1 MVYMINTHNFICEL
15 KKNRKKISKVSEN
28 CPKGIKKTKIYL
40 FKKIYHISVMTSEF
54 VVVFEP

>member
-1 MVYMINTHNFICEL
+1 MINTHNFICEL